1 MRYVAVIGLGKF
13 GSTVAKELTEKGAKV
28 IAIDKDLDR
37 VEALKDQ
44 VSYAA
49 ALDSINLAA
58 LKSVGIGDVD
68 IAVVCIGEDVEAN
81 LLTTLLLKKMGVKR
95 IWARAI
101 SPLQHEILKTLEV
114 DEIISL
120 EEEMGKIIAS
130 SLVSTSITK
139 HIPLTPGYSIAEIAV
154 PATFVGKTMREI
166 NPREKFNLNVV
177 AIKKKIPHITDYG
190 ERTFEEAIETVPSPD
205 APLEAED
212 TLLVVGTDDNL
223 KKFAE
228 R

>member
-13 GSTVAKELTEKGAKV
+13 GSTVATELTEKGAKV
-28 IAIDKDLDR
+28 IAIDKDRDR

-44 VSYAA
+44 VSYAV
-49 ALDSINLAA
+49 ALDSIDFAA

-81 LLTTLLLKKMGVKR
+81 LLTTLLLKKMGVKK

-120 EEEMGKIIAS
+120 EEEMGKIIAR

-139 HIPLTPGYSIAEIAV
+139 HIPLSLGHSIAEVVAPKAFI
-154 PATFVGKTMREI
+154 GKTIREI
-166 NPREKFNLNVV
+166 NPREKFNINVV
-177 AIKKKIPHITDYG
+177 AIKKKVPQISDQG

-205 APLEAED
+205 TPIEEGD
-212 TLLVVGTDDNL
+212 IFLVVGTDDNL
-223 KKFAE
+223 RKFSE